1 MTGACTGGLAASR
14 GFLLLAR
21 PFPRRH
27 PKSCPR
33 SKTARETR
41 PSPPLTPTLPPPPS
55 SSSAAPGYRT
65 SFLSTAPSLTLEIF
79 LYFGKLWDVA
89 FWVLS
94 FLVMC
99 WKGYNLP
106 YPDDAYETEFAL
118 LFVYLLIEPA
128 RLFLGSKGNKT
139 LTNGPLYA
147 SLVLAAYVLFMHVYY
162 VAGQTFITR
171 CDYAINSISLAF
183 VCAQSFL
190 ALAQAVEVSRTR

>member
-1 MTGACTGGLAASR
+1 M
-14 GFLLLAR
+14 
-21 PFPRRH
+21 
-27 PKSCPR
+27 CP
-33 SKTARETR
+33 
-41 PSPPLTPTLPPPPS
+41 TPN
-55 SSSAAPGYRT
+55 A
-65 SFLSTAPSLTLEIF
+65 APSLSLEIF

-106 YPDDAYETEFAL
+106 YPDDTYEAEFAL

-139 LTNGPLYA
+139 LTQGPLYA
-147 SLVLAAYVLFMHVYY
+147 SLALAAYVVFMHVYY

-171 CDYAINSISLAF
+171 CDYAVNAISLAF
-183 VCAQSFL
+183 VCAQSAL
-190 ALAQAVEVSRTR
+190 ALVQAVEVSRTLG

>member
-1 MTGACTGGLAASR
+1 MSSLEDRARNETVPAAD
-14 GFLLLAR
+14 
-21 PFPRRH
+21 PH
-27 PKSCPR
+27 
-33 SKTARETR
+33 
-41 PSPPLTPTLPPPPS
+41 
-55 SSSAAPGYRT
+55 SSSASFLFLRRPCGYRT

-171 CDYAINSISLAF
+171 CDYAINYISLAF